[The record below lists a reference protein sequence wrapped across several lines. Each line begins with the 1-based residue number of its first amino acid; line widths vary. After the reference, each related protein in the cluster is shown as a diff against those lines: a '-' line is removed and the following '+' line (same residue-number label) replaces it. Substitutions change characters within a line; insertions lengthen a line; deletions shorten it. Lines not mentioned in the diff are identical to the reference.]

1 MRSFLW
7 FTRFQVL
14 ATYHLPSSTAFLLPH
29 PLYPEACVVST
40 FSPTQ
45 RLPWGW
51 CSIKMWGIEKKKV
64 NRGAESNHFSTR
76 NCAKVLRQRTF
87 MMLGFHLCYKKIC
100 LKLCPASYLPLLRC
114 LHVAIARCVVGFHTS
129 WWLGVSFR
137 PWTMGMTEGAGG
149 RLNVWAKGS
158 IQGVPSFSTTFW
170 KSSKRGWQPER
181 GSRWEL
187 TSCLLMGALLSWH
200 REKTHLVS
208 EWLHVQAFLCT
219 NCMTRNKPPNFSE
232 SQFSSFPKI
241 GWQCPSYLYHLLSN
255 ETKTMC

>member
-1 MRSFLW
+1 MGL
-7 FTRFQVL
+7 VL
-14 ATYHLPSSTAFLLPH
+14 NKD
-29 PLYPEACVVST
+29 V
-40 FSPTQ
+40 
-45 RLPWGW
+45 RDR
-51 CSIKMWGIEKKKV
+51 KKKV
-64 NRGAESNHFSTR
+64 NRGAESNHFGTR
-76 NCAKVLRQRTF
+76 NCAKVLRERTF

-208 EWLHVQAFLCT
+208 EWPSFMFKHFCVPTAWPGTNLLISLGPNVPPFLKLDDNAHLTYITYCR
-219 NCMTRNKPPNFSE
+219 MKQKPCAKWYGICIPGQE
-232 SQFSSFPKI
+232 
-241 GWQCPSYLYHLLSN
+241 YH
-255 ETKTMC
+255 EKR